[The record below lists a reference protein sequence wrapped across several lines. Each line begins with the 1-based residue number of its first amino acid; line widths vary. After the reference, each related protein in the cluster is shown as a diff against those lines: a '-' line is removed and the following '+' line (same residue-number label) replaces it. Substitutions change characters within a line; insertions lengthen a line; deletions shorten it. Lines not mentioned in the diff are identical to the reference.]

1 MFRTDWRLGPIGQ
14 TPAVERV
21 KNLAK
26 KGRGKGREV
35 QVEPCNGRRRSRPA
49 QGKLATAAA
58 CRRLPPHSTYP
69 RRPHD
74 ARSESHGLVGV
85 MFLDEYVRVL
95 SLSLSLF
102 CRRRRQG
109 SGEPGGRGVVWET
122 REYSSDSE
130 RGRGRGWCVRAGRQP
145 RVEDRRRARARLP
158 RSRARSCFAGF
169 RPTTARTRC
178 PTACPW
184 PWMVRCDA
192 DVRLQP
198 GERGAAVRLAFKQTR
213 DTPAR
218 RLHACARWEGEG
230 GQGSNYPLVAS
241 RHDALPRR
249 SRRQAN
255 SVEWKQKRAGSGLL
269 PCAVPS
275 DQPLFSPPF
284 F

>member
-1 MFRTDWRLGPIGQ
+1 MSKILR
-14 TPAVERV
+14 
-21 KNLAK
+21 K
-26 KGRGKGREV
+26 KE
-35 QVEPCNGRRRSRPA
+35 E
-49 QGKLATAAA
+49 ATAGR
-58 CRRLPPHSTYP
+58 CRWSRATEGGGRVRRKESWRPPLHAGGFPLTLPI
-69 RRPHD
+69 RAGLQPHD

-122 REYSSDSE
+122 REYSSHSE